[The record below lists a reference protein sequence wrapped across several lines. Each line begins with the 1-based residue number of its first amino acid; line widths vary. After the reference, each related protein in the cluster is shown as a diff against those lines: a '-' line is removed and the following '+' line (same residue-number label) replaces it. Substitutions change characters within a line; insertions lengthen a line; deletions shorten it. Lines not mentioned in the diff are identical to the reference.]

1 MYVVKNAIK
10 NTNLTSTK
18 IDLITTFY
26 VRNYCFISNFYLTK
40 NMGFKII
47 FIIKKHIIPYVILIW
62 GKMLMLVKLAD
73 FPAVYVRNH
82 QHSKGCKTA
91 DRVKIVNRRKTFL

>member
-10 NTNLTSTK
+10 NTKLTSTK

-47 FIIKKHIIPYVILIW
+47 FIIKKHIILYVCHIN
-62 GKMLMLVKLAD
+62 MRENAD
-73 FPAVYVRNH
+73 AREIGRFSCCIREK
-82 QHSKGCKTA
+82 SS
-91 DRVKIVNRRKTFL
+91 TF